1 MDEENGEES
10 MVQQTVDAMLQTPYP
25 VEYLNLL
32 LQHRIVDPR
41 LAHRAGLLYIDR
53 VNKFY
58 TFVHMTHYNT
68 RSFEDMTL
76 EHLQQYIQFVVNLR
90 LTIPRGQTLYAST
103 L

>member
-10 MVQQTVDAMLQTPYP
+10 MVHQTVDAMLQTPYP

-32 LQHRIVDPR
+32 LQHRIVDLC
-41 LAHRAGLLYIDR
+41 LAHRAALRYIEK
-53 VNKFY
+53 VNRFY

-68 RSFEDMTL
+68 RSFEDMPL
-76 EHLQQYIQFVVNLR
+76 EHLKQYIQFMVNLR
-90 LTIPRGQTLYAST
+90 LTVPRGRTLYAST